1 MNAYKLTITTD
12 SAAELSRIADA
23 IEQAVAGPAVFGLP
37 IIFDLEGV
45 PYMSE
50 VRVKDTQ
57 EPFGAH
63 AKFVDSKGNETVPD
77 TTPTWDS
84 SNEDVATIETS
95 DDGLTA
101 TVTVVGAT
109 GEAVI
114 GVETTETHDGEGDPT
129 VIRAVGTVIV
139 EAGDTTTGS
148 IEFDVPATP

>member
-1 MNAYKLTITTD
+1 M
-12 SAAELSRIADA
+12 
-23 IEQAVAGPAVFGLP
+23 G
-37 IIFDLEGV
+37 
-45 PYMSE
+45 E

-63 AKFVDSKGNETVPD
+63 AKFVSSKGNVTDPD
-77 TTPTWDS
+77 TTPVWES
-84 SNEDVATIETS
+84 SNTDAVTVETS
-95 DDGLTA
+95 EDGLDV

-114 GVETTETHDGEGDPT
+114 SSETTETHDGVGEPT

-148 IEFDVPATP
+148 IEFDVPATSSAQSVSIDPAGESSEAP